1 MISGRWGGFNF
12 ILILN
17 SFKKQG
23 RYNKYSRTLSQ
34 TAWMIEG
41 ERKMIS
47 SIEETMGDILK
58 RELGAKGCGFD
69 IFFIFL

>member
-1 MISGRWGGFNF
+1 MFAIYIF
-12 ILILN
+12 L
-17 SFKKQG
+17 FKKKG

-34 TAWMIEG
+34 TAWIIDG

-58 RELGAKGCGFD
+58 RELGAKG
-69 IFFIFL
+69 L